1 MIAMFQKIISG
12 LSNAFDTSA
21 HYLCNA
27 QYSMIAMFQ
36 KIISGLSNAFDTSA
50 HYLLIAELMDMII
63 NFPNLY
69 STSGRK
75 FRTKTNSFYG
85 LWKDLLLGVLMR
97 FSICTL
103 TFSDL
108 HLYGGRQLT

>member
-1 MIAMFQKIISG
+1 MIAMFEKNISG

-21 HYLCNA
+21 HYL
-27 QYSMIAMFQ
+27 IT
-36 KIISGLSNAFDTSA
+36 K
-50 HYLLIAELMDMII
+50 LMDMII
-63 NFPNLY
+63 NFPNLH

-75 FRTKTNSFYG
+75 FRTKTNSFYS
-85 LWKDLLLGVLMR
+85 LWKDILLGVLMR

-108 HLYGGRQLT
+108 HMYGGRQLT